1 MRAKPRLKSW
11 CHTIVLDGA
20 ESWRAPGTPARESEA
35 MKPEAQAEPAIPV
48 AEARRDGRGIDTGIM
63 VFGSF

>member
-1 MRAKPRLKSW
+1 M
-11 CHTIVLDGA
+11 LDGV

-35 MKPEAQAEPAIPV
+35 MKPEAQAEPAMPV

-63 VFGSF
+63 VFGSFF